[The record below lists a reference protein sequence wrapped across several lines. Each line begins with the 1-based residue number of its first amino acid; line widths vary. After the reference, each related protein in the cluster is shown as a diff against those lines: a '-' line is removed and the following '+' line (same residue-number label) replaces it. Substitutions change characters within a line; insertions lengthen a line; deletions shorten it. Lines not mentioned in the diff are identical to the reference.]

1 MAQTAW
7 VAMTRATAG
16 RQSSKTARTRVDA
29 GVKELNEMTIGRTD
43 DPENPFV
50 AQAFKA
56 ASVFGLGSRT
66 PSGPAAVLPRQQA
79 EHMIAIDPP
88 VRILIFSLAS
98 EGPSTHATWSR
109 RGPKS
114 DACGRSPRFR
124 SLPRRYRIAVRGWG
138 HLALRP
144 RCAPTPVIA
153 PSTIGGHAKRPFS
166 SRLANR
172 QRPLPSQYSAFR

>member
-98 EGPSTHATWSR
+98 EGPSTHAT
-109 RGPKS
+109 
-114 DACGRSPRFR
+114 RSQEAQNGNRFR
-124 SLPRRYRIAVRGWG
+124 GL
-138 HLALRP
+138 
-144 RCAPTPVIA
+144 
-153 PSTIGGHAKRPFS
+153 
-166 SRLANR
+166 
-172 QRPLPSQYSAFR
+172 

>member
-43 DPENPFV
+43 DPENPFG

-56 ASVFGLGSRT
+56 AFVFGFGSRT

-79 EHMIAIDPP
+79 GHMIAIDPP
-88 VRILIFSLAS
+88 VRILIFPSCIRGA
-98 EGPSTHATWSR
+98 STHA
-109 RGPKS
+109 
-114 DACGRSPRFR
+114 
-124 SLPRRYRIAVRGWG
+124 PRRAS
-138 HLALRP
+138 LSCSSKP
-144 RCAPTPVIA
+144 PTAAARV
-153 PSTIGGHAKRPFS
+153 TWQGTDGG
-166 SRLANR
+166 
-172 QRPLPSQYSAFR
+172 

>member
-43 DPENPFV
+43 DPENPFG
-50 AQAFKA
+50 AKAFKA
-56 ASVFGLGSRT
+56 AFMFGLGSRT

-79 EHMIAIDPP
+79 GHMIAIDPP

-98 EGPSTHATWSR
+98 EGPSTHA
-109 RGPKS
+109 
-114 DACGRSPRFR
+114 
-124 SLPRRYRIAVRGWG
+124 PRRTGPSNAPPDGPLFVGMDGGYI
-138 HLALRP
+138 
-144 RCAPTPVIA
+144 RC
-153 PSTIGGHAKRPFS
+153 R
-166 SRLANR
+166 
-172 QRPLPSQYSAFR
+172 

>member
-98 EGPSTHATWSR
+98 EGPSTHATRCLEIVNFSQGQIEVFR
-109 RGPKS
+109 ISVDRVKRQPGEQQNEKRSGRNGRCHPHG
-114 DACGRSPRFR
+114 DAATTG
-124 SLPRRYRIAVRGWG
+124 
-138 HLALRP
+138 
-144 RCAPTPVIA
+144 AP
-153 PSTIGGHAKRPFS
+153 
-166 SRLANR
+166 
-172 QRPLPSQYSAFR
+172 